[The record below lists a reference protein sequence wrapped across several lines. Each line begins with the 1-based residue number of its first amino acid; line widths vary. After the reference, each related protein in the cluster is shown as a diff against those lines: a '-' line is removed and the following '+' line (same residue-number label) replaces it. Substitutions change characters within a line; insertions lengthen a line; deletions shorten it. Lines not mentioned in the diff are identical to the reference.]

1 MSRNVSRL
9 LVEAFELRTTA
20 CLLGGHVA
28 VSVTGCSQ
36 ELLVDAERFGPRR
49 SASND
54 TEAWDYVLVANG
66 LVTFFGEHRPLSR
79 ASRGTGA
86 PEDNEHTKSTVQMA
100 RIADGEG
107 S

>member
-1 MSRNVSRL
+1 VSRNVSRL

-36 ELLVDAERFGPRR
+36 ELLVDADRTAPRPPAAPR
-49 SASND
+49 A
-54 TEAWDYVLVANG
+54 L
-66 LVTFFGEHRPLSR
+66 RPLSR
-79 ASRGTGA
+79 SSRGTGA
-86 PEDNEHTKSTVQMA
+86 PEDDEHARDTAQMA